1 MSHFTVLVVGEDPE
15 TQLDPFNE
23 ELQVEKYT
31 AETREELI
39 ENQKRQIN
47 LMRDNSYAE
56 YLANSTAYLEK
67 NKFNQNHCNYF
78 VNGEFAEALSWS
90 DEQLYLDATK
100 YLELHELD
108 GNGGRLSTYN
118 PKSKWDWYEVG
129 GRWDGYL
136 ETRNGEKVNQATIG
150 EIDLA
155 TLEPVF
161 AVLKGGEWH
170 EKGAM
175 GWWGMVADKK
185 EGEDWNVEFKR
196 LLEGLPDDT
205 PLTLVDC
212 HI

>member
-78 VNGEFAEALSWS
+78 VSGEFAEALSWS

-118 PKSKWDWYEVG
+118 PKSKYI
-129 GRWDGYL
+129 
-136 ETRNGEKVNQATIG
+136 T
-150 EIDLA
+150 
-155 TLEPVF
+155 
-161 AVLKGGEWH
+161 
-170 EKGAM
+170 
-175 GWWGMVADKK
+175 
-185 EGEDWNVEFKR
+185 
-196 LLEGLPDDT
+196 
-205 PLTLVDC
+205 
-212 HI
+212 